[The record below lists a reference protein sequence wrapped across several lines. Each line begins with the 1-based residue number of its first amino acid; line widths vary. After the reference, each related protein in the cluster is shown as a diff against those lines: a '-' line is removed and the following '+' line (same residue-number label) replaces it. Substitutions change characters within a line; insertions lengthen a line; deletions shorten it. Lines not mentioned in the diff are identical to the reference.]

1 MLRPRMAGWPCA
13 IIFAMLSGIAL
24 QAAEPSRPVQ
34 QQVREFDIHVDGS
47 RVGTSR
53 LEIAEH
59 PDGRTVATTDAQISI
74 NVFFFTY
81 VHRYQGSESW
91 QAGQPRKLDGLT
103 HAGTDRRVVR
113 AVLEAT
119 RTEVSV
125 DEHPRPA
132 GPAVHL
138 TTSYWYWPIELDKL
152 KAISLLDVDSGE
164 TIKAECERVGEEP
177 VVVGTRTILCTHYRL
192 KGPSQTDLW
201 FDADRQLVS
210 RKSIEAGHRT
220 ELRLQSIK
228 HVEIAR
234 PNAAGKSAV
243 PKL

>member
-1 MLRPRMAGWPCA
+1 MLRHRMAFRLCG
-13 IIFAMLSGIAL
+13 IIFAMQCCVAL
-24 QAAEPSRPVQ
+24 DAAEPPRPVQ
-34 QQVREFDIHVDGS
+34 QQVREFDIIVDGS

-59 PDGRTVATTDAQISI
+59 SDGRTVATTDAQISI
-74 NVFFFTY
+74 SVLFFTY
-81 VHRYQGSESW
+81 VHRYQGSEWW
-91 QAGQPRKLDGLT
+91 QAGQPRKLEGLT

-113 AVLEAT
+113 AVIEGS

-125 DEHPRPA
+125 DETPQPA

-138 TTSYWYWPIELDKL
+138 TTSYWCWPSELDKL

-164 TIKAECERVGEEP
+164 TIKANCERVGEDSI
-177 VVVGTRTILCTHYRL
+177 VVGNRTINCTHYRI
-192 KGPSQTDLW
+192 KGASETDLW

-210 RKSIEAGHRT
+210 RKSIEEGHRT

-228 HVEIAR
+228 RIETAQ
-234 PNAAGKSAV
+234 PAMAGKPVA
-243 PKL
+243 PKQ

>member
-1 MLRPRMAGWPCA
+1 MLRHRMAFWLCG
-13 IIFAMLSGIAL
+13 ITLAMLGVAL

-34 QQVREFDIHVDGS
+34 QHVREFDIIVDGS
-47 RVGTSR
+47 RVGASR

-59 PDGRTVATTDAQISI
+59 PDGRTVATTDSQISI
-74 NVFFFTY
+74 RVLFFTY

-91 QAGQPRKLDGLT
+91 QAGQPRKLEGLT
-103 HAGTDRRVVR
+103 HAGSNRRVVR
-113 AVLEAT
+113 AAIEEM

-125 DEHPRPA
+125 NETPQPA

-138 TTSYWYWPIELDKL
+138 TTSYWCWPTELDKV
-152 KAISLLDVDSGE
+152 KAILLLDVDNGE

-177 VVVGTRTILCTHYRL
+177 IVVGTRTINCTHYRL
-192 KGPSQTDLW
+192 KGESETDLW

-210 RKSIEAGHRT
+210 RKSIEEGHRT

-228 HVEIAR
+228 RIEVTE
-234 PNAAGKSAV
+234 PAAAEKPTP

>member
-1 MLRPRMAGWPCA
+1 MLRYRMASWLCA
-13 IIFAMLSGIAL
+13 IIFAMLSGIVL
-24 QAAEPSRPVQ
+24 QAGEPSRPVQ
-34 QQVREFDIHVDGS
+34 QQVREFDILVDGS
-47 RVGTSR
+47 HVGSSR

-59 PDGRTVATTDAQISI
+59 SDGRTVATTDAHISI

-91 QAGQPRKLDGLT
+91 QAGQPRKLEGLT
-103 HAGTDRRVVR
+103 QAGTDRRIVR

-119 RTEVSV
+119 RSEVSV
-125 DEHPRPA
+125 DENPQPA

-138 TTSYWYWPIELDKL
+138 TTSYWYWPVALDKL
-152 KAISLLDVDSGE
+152 KAISLLDVDSGA
-164 TIKAECERVGEEP
+164 TIKAECERIGEESI
-177 VVVGTRTILCTHYRL
+177 VVGTRTINCTHYRL
-192 KGPSQTDLW
+192 KGASETDLW

-210 RKSIEAGHRT
+210 RKSIEVGHRT

-228 HVEIAR
+228 RIEVAQ
-234 PNAAGKSAV
+234 PTAAGKSAV